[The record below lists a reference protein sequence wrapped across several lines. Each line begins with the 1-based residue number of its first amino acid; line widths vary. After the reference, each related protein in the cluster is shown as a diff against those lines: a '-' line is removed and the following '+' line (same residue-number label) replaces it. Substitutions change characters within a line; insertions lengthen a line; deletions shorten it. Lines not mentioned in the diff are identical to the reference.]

1 MSNNGARAMR
11 AMGNGRTEAMAYTI
25 VTTDGEDYVDSLR
38 EAHKTLR
45 AMAEH
50 MNYGGVRIHG
60 TNVVA
65 YCGQKR
71 CAGHLLARLFETE
84 A

>member
-1 MSNNGARAMR
+1 M
-11 AMGNGRTEAMAYTI
+11 RTEAMAYTI